1 MNLKWDVIVIGAGV
15 IGCSIARNLSK
26 YSLKTLI
33 IEKYS
38 DVCSGTSKGNSGIVH
53 AGYAA
58 EPGTLKAKFNV
69 IANPLF
75 DQLCR
80 DLKVEFNRC
89 GTFVVSTE
97 DSGIK
102 QLKELQSRG
111 EKNGVKTE
119 IILDKQR
126 IKKMEPNLTNEA
138 NGVLYAPTGGIVS
151 PYGLTI
157 AFAENANMNGV
168 EFRFNSEVKNIEI
181 KESSKEIITK
191 GENFQTDYVIN
202 AAGVYADEISK
213 MVGLDYFKISPRK
226 GEYVLFDKETLK
238 LNRPLFPLPTKK
250 SKGILA
256 APTLHKHIFFGPDAV
271 DVEDKADISTTT
283 EGLEEIIAGG
293 LKLLP
298 NINLRKII
306 TNFAGL
312 RAVSDTNDFIIEE
325 TKIKGFI
332 NVAGIQSPGLTA
344 SLGIADHVIDIL
356 KNSGLELAEKASFN
370 PYRERPIIITNLPN
384 EKKHELIKMDPNYGN
399 IVCRCEHV
407 SQAEVID
414 AIRRPVGAITL
425 DGIKFRTRAG
435 MGRCQ
440 AGFCTARTVKILS
453 EELNIPIEEVSK
465 KGPGSELFIS
475 KTKFKSVWEEEK

>member
-1 MNLKWDVIVIGAGV
+1 MKWDVIVIGAGV
-15 IGCSIARNLSK
+15 IGCTIARNISK
-26 YSLKTLI
+26 YSLNTLVL
-33 IEKYS
+33 EKSS

-58 EPGTLKAKFNV
+58 EPGTFKAKFNT
-69 IANPLF
+69 ISNPLF
-75 DQLCR
+75 DQVCK
-80 DLKVEFNRC
+80 DLNVEFRRC
-89 GTFVVSTE
+89 GTFVVSTI
-97 DSGIK
+97 DSGIN
-102 QLKELQSRG
+102 QLEELRIRG
-111 EKNGVKTE
+111 EKNGIKTE
-119 IILDKQR
+119 LILDKKK
-126 IKKMEPNLTNEA
+126 IKEMEPNLTDDA
-138 NGVLYAPTGGIVS
+138 NGVLYASTGGIVS

-157 AFAENANMNGV
+157 ALAENANMNGV
-168 EFRFNSEVKNIEI
+168 EFRFNSEVENIEV
-181 KESSKEIITK
+181 KESSKKVMTKEGEFHTNYII
-191 GENFQTDYVIN
+191 NV
-202 AAGVYADEISK
+202 AGVYADKISK
-213 MVGLDYFKISPRK
+213 MVGLDYFKITPRR

-256 APTLHKHIFFGPDAV
+256 APTLHKHVFFGPNAV
-271 DVEDKADISTTT
+271 DLDDKADTSTTT
-283 EGLEEIIAGG
+283 EGIEEIIAGG

-344 SLGIADHVIDIL
+344 SLGIADYVIDIL
-356 KNSGLELAEKASFN
+356 RDSGLELLEKESFN
-370 PYRERPIIITNLPN
+370 PRRERPISLTNFPN
-384 EKKHELIKMDPNYGN
+384 EKKHEFIMKDQNYGN

-407 SQAEVID
+407 SEAEVID
-414 AIRRPVGAITL
+414 AIKRPVGATTL
-425 DGIKFRTRAG
+425 DGIKFRTRCG

-453 EELNIPIEEVSK
+453 KELDIPIEKVSK
-465 KGPGSELFIS
+465 MGPGSELFVS
-475 KTKFKSVWEEEK
+475 KTKFKSVWEDKK